1 MANAKPSPDQIAMGL
16 TEFISADLAGTLAI
30 LSGMLQSIR
39 ENDEKAVAEARFA
52 ATALRLELG
61 KWHQPKPRDVD
72 DRLKELRDA
81 GKAAAKR

>member
-1 MANAKPSPDQIAMGL
+1 MPTAKPSPDQIAMGL

-52 ATALRLELG
+52 ATALRLEPG
-61 KWHQPKPRDVD
+61 TRQSRSCG
-72 DRLKELRDA
+72 LK
-81 GKAAAKR
+81 